1 MMLPLQKTKNT
12 VTVDS
17 SWSYL
22 SMEDPIW
29 PGLRFI
35 SQTSQTLNFLS
46 KSVNSGQMLTHNI
59 LEFSQFNPCYVC
71 MMGGRGIIVLTCFT
85 WITSIFWYSWNGIT
99 IFPVSGLSNRSNSLD
114 LFHLSRY
121 FPIHI
126 TYSEKVRQR
135 RTLQLQQGKDG

>member
-1 MMLPLQKTKNT
+1 MLPLQKTKNT

-46 KSVNSGQMLTHNI
+46 KSVNSAQMLTSNI
-59 LEFSQFNPCYVC
+59 LEFSQFKPLLYDVC
-71 MMGGRGIIVLTCFT
+71 VMGGGGGGIIVLTCFT
-85 WITSIFWYSWNGIT
+85 
-99 IFPVSGLSNRSNSLD
+99 
-114 LFHLSRY
+114 
-121 FPIHI
+121 
-126 TYSEKVRQR
+126 
-135 RTLQLQQGKDG
+135 